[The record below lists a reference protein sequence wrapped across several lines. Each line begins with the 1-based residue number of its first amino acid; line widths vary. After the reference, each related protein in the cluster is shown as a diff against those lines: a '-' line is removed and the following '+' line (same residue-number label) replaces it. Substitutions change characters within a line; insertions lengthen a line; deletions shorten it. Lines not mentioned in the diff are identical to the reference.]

1 MSHIPRR
8 LATLSL
14 VLLILVTLF
23 SYGRVPEYLKAG
35 VPASG
40 PKPPPVSDNLTY
52 RAAAMAIRVDTAF
65 FAQEPQPLSR
75 NSHHPT
81 LPSGGVGTVA
91 ANGRAQLLTS
101 REAGP
106 YRIDVSSLPGQ
117 PVVNNTHLSILVWSL
132 EREQPITRAAVNVSA
147 TGPAGSSALG
157 PIPARN
163 DVSPQ
168 FFETDLP
175 FDMEGEWQVSI
186 EVVAEPGE
194 ESIVVPVLV
203 RRGGQFNLFFLTAVG
218 LAVITLSVWTV
229 RRVRRGRAGAT
240 R

>member
-1 MSHIPRR
+1 MQQAGLTFPMSHLPRR

-14 VLLILVTLF
+14 AFLILATLF
-23 SYGRVPEYLKAG
+23 SYGPAPSGYLNTAC
-35 VPASG
+35 S
-40 PKPPPVSDNLTY
+40 
-52 RAAAMAIRVDTAF
+52 AAVDTAF
-65 FAQEPQPLSR
+65 FVKGAS
-75 NSHHPT
+75 
-81 LPSGGVGTVA
+81 

-132 EREQPITRAAVNVSA
+132 AQAQPITMAAVNVSA
-147 TGPAGSSALG
+147 TGPTGSSALG

-168 FFETDLP
+168 YFETDLP

-194 ESIVVPVLV
+194 ESIVVPVFV
-203 RRGGQFNLFFLTAVG
+203 RRGGQYNLFFLTAVG

-229 RRVRRGRAGAT
+229 KRLRRGRAGAT

>member
-1 MSHIPRR
+1 MQQAGLTFPMSHLPRR

-14 VLLILVTLF
+14 VFLILATLF
-23 SYGRVPEYLKAG
+23 SYGPRHPGHSITAG
-35 VPASG
+35 PAAL
-40 PKPPPVSDNLTY
+40 D
-52 RAAAMAIRVDTAF
+52 A
-65 FAQEPQPLSR
+65 
-75 NSHHPT
+75 T
-81 LPSGGVGTVA
+81 LFVKSVA

-132 EREQPITRAAVNVSA
+132 AQEQPITRAAVNVSA
-147 TGPAGSSALG
+147 TGPTGSSTLG

-168 FFETDLP
+168 YFETDLP

-194 ESIVVPVLV
+194 ESIVVPVVV
-203 RRGGQFNLFFLTAVG
+203 RRGGQINLFFLAAVV
-218 LAVITLSVWTV
+218 LAVTTLSVWTV
-229 RRVRRGRAGAT
+229 RRVRRGRARAN